1 LKERV
6 EVAKKTKQ
14 KGGEKSSTPKA
25 KRSSVKK
32 TKAASSAKTKK
43 GKSRSSNPSK
53 IPSPKKSKSQD
64 SSEAK
69 VVLRPRSQLTSEE
82 LIHFRQLLLEKM
94 KELVGDVHWFEDEG
108 MRGSRLDAAGD
119 LSAMPIHMA
128 DIGTDIYE
136 QEFSLGLMDSK
147 HVLVREIL
155 DALRRIEEGVYGICE
170 GTGKPIS
177 KGRLEANP
185 WARYCVEYACR
196 IEGGKASGQQRAE
209 QVLFFDEQQ
218 GEGRQKEGEK
228 PAPDEVE
235 KMEEIELSSEE
246 MDADDT
252 LEEEDL
258 EEEDDSFF

>member
-1 LKERV
+1 M
-6 EVAKKTKQ
+6 AKKIKQ
-14 KGGEKSSTPKA
+14 KDVGKSSPSKA
-25 KRSSVKK
+25 KKSSVKK
-32 TKAASSAKTKK
+32 TKAASSAKTQK
-43 GKSRSSNPSK
+43 GKSRSSKPSK
-53 IPSPKKSKSQD
+53 DSLQKKSKPQD

-69 VVLRPRSQLTSEE
+69 SVLRPQSPLTSEE
-82 LIHFRQLLLEKM
+82 QIHFRHLLLEKL
-94 KELVGDVHWFEDEG
+94 KELVGDVHWFENEG
-108 MRGSRLDAAGD
+108 MQGSRLDAAGD

-147 HVLVREIL
+147 HILVREIL

-196 IEGGKASGQQRAE
+196 IERGKAGGQPPSE
-209 QVLFFDEQQ
+209 QIQFFDEQQ
-218 GEGRQKEGEK
+218 GEGRQKEKEK
-228 PAPDEVE
+228 SASEEE
-235 KMEEIELSSEE
+235 KMEEIELPSEE
-246 MDADDT
+246 LEADDT

-258 EEEDDSFF
+258 EEEDGSFF